1 MKINKNLNFSLL
13 YNIANALFPLATLPI
28 VFRAM
33 SPTTYGNIVF
43 SNLIYQ
49 LLIALFFSSLISF
62 SIREYKENKEKSIK
76 DIYTLQIFF
85 TVISVLLYFFFSL
98 FLKCFFNET
107 NEYLYI
113 FLICTCFSFLHSDWV
128 LFAEQDYKKLL
139 LRTLCVKG
147 ILLLFIYFFIN
158 NEEDDYLYASLLAI
172 GYTANNIIAYY
183 YVRRFY
189 GIRINFL
196 ISNIK
201 SSIFNARYFISS
213 ATVGISYQYVDQL
226 IVGVLLNS
234 SSLAYINVLKQILG
248 MLSIVPNTVC
258 RFYLPKATIAY
269 SNTENIK
276 EYHNSLYLKFL
287 LMILFFATNFILF
300 GQHSLN
306 LFLGDKFNITDIS
319 IYICALIFFVSA
331 TSVYLD
337 TQHSIP
343 LHYEKVTF
351 VANVIV
357 AIFYLSSLYWVAI
370 VYGYNG
376 VLLSLAVAEFLGVIY
391 VCLFYLRR
399 KELWLK

>member
-1 MKINKNLNFSLL
+1 LKINKNLNYSFL

-49 LLIALFFSSLISF
+49 LLIALFFNSLISF
-62 SIREYKENKEKSIK
+62 SIREYKENKGKSINE
-76 DIYTLQIFF
+76 IYTLQIFF
-85 TVISVLLYFFFSL
+85 TVLSVFLYFFFSL
-98 FLKCFFNET
+98 LLKFTFNEG
-107 NEYLYI
+107 NEYFYI

-139 LRTLCVKG
+139 LRTLFVKG
-147 ILLLFIYFFIN
+147 ILLLIIYFFVTD
-158 NEEDDYLYASLLAI
+158 EDDDYLYASMLAI
-172 GYTANNIIAYY
+172 GYAANNIIAYY

-213 ATVGISYQYVDQL
+213 ATVGVSYQYVDQL
-226 IVGVLLNS
+226 IVGLLLNS
-234 SSLAYINVLKQILG
+234 SSLAYLNVLKQILG

-258 RFYLPKATIAY
+258 RFNLPKATVAY
-269 SNTENIK
+269 LKKENIK
-276 EYHNSLYLKFL
+276 EYHNSLYPKYVL
-287 LMILFFATNFILF
+287 LITFSSTIFMLF
-300 GQHSLN
+300 GQCSLN

-319 IYICALIFFVSA
+319 IYICSLIFFVSA

-351 VANVIV
+351 TANIIV
-357 AIFYLSSLYWVAI
+357 AIFYLSSLYSVAI
-370 VYGYNG
+370 SYDYNG
-376 VLLSLAVAEFLGVIY
+376 VLLSFAIAEFLGVLY

-399 KELWLK
+399 KKIWLK